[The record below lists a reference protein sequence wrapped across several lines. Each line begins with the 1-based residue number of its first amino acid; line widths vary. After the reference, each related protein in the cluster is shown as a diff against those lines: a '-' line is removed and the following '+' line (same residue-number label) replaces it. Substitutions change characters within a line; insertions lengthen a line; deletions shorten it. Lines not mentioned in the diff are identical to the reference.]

1 MRSLRANKLSA
12 LLELRT
18 YTGSPETDM
27 ANLDLET
34 KDDEKLKGKR
44 FIVEP
49 ISGQYGWPLWYMKDT
64 SDIGHPTH
72 DLTPC

>member
-1 MRSLRANKLSA
+1 
-12 LLELRT
+12 
-18 YTGSPETDM
+18 M
-27 ANLDLET
+27 AILDLET